1 MDFQLIFNNYEN
13 FREPAITDRFFKHSL
28 VEELLNKLPSD
39 FRVET
44 KGYSEEGRSINLVT
58 WGLGEQKV
66 FLWSQMHGNE
76 ATGTMALF
84 DLMNFLSND
93 AYQEI
98 TAAVK
103 ENCTLYM
110 LPMVNPDGAE
120 RFIRR
125 NAKQIDINRDF
136 RDTITPEAR
145 LLRSLREEV
154 SPDFGF
160 NLHDQDTLWSV
171 EGSQKSATLSYLA
184 PSYDQSQSINET
196 RTRAMQVIA
205 EVFEV
210 INAFLPGRTGLFPD
224 AFEPRAFGDNFQLAG
239 TSTILL
245 EAGGYKEDHEKQEVR
260 KYFFLSIL
268 TGLMSIANGSFQRK
282 SIIDYQSIPNNDKQ
296 IFHVI
301 LHDIAVNGL
310 KTSIGLNY
318 VEVYFSETNSS
329 IKYYYVT
336 DIGDLH
342 DSNAYKK
349 YSGSL
354 LKINEI
360 LTVDSPANFKLLQDE
375 KLILSFTDGILA

>member
-1 MDFQLIFNNYEN
+1 MDFQSVFNNYEN
-13 FREPAITDRFFKHSL
+13 FREPAISDRFFKHL
-28 VEELLNKLPSD
+28 VVEELLNKLPSD

-58 WGLGEQKV
+58 WGQGEQKV

-84 DLMNFLSND
+84 DLTNFLSND

-103 ENCTLYM
+103 ENCTLYL
-110 LPMVNPDGAE
+110 LPMVNPDGAQ

-145 LLRSLREEV
+145 LLRSLREEI

-196 RTRAMQVIA
+196 RTRAMQIIA

-210 INAFLPGRTGLFPD
+210 INAILPGRTGLFPD
-224 AFEPRAFGDNFQLAG
+224 AFESRAFGDNFQLAG

-268 TGLMSIANGSFQRK
+268 TGLMSIANGFFQRK

-354 LKINEI
+354 LNINEF
-360 LTVDSPANFKLLQDE
+360 LKVDSLANFKLLQDE